1 MIRIAIPALTTLLS
15 VASLVGLAGWNRS
28 HEPLPALTV
37 TERELPL
44 NSEVVTLE
52 DAANLQLPIVFQWRA
67 NPLDTRNWLPEAK
80 LRALGFPL
88 DVPAGDP
95 RALQVYS
102 DLPPRIAWIVL
113 EYDGPTWQEIERR
126 RAVQKQDLRERWAD
140 SRLVPVDAGLD
151 VLRGQYTSGQLIVRG
166 IDAINFLTP
175 SSGGPMIYGAL
186 RELVPSQLTVPRQY
200 VSTLVGLGPHSLPPS
215 PPDAPRPEFIPR
227 YRVEVG
233 VGRVGIPFIKEIRR
247 VN

>member
-28 HEPLPALTV
+28 LEPLPALTV

-67 NPLDTRNWLPEAK
+67 NPLDTRNWLLEAK

-113 EYDGPTWQEIERR
+113 EYDGSTWQEIERR

-151 VLRGQYTSGQLIVRG
+151 VDVLRGQYPSGHLIVRG
-166 IDAINFLTP
+166 IVAINFLTP
-175 SSGGPMIYGAL
+175 SSGGPMIYIAA
-186 RELVPSQLTVPRQY
+186 
-200 VSTLVGLGPHSLPPS
+200 VS
-215 PPDAPRPEFIPR
+215 A
-227 YRVEVG
+227 
-233 VGRVGIPFIKEIRR
+233 RR
-247 VN
+247 TAT